1 LEMNNLVNS
10 LRLPFDVRAEVLGR
24 LLAERYELNWEQV
37 LLRPANYFQRLGRR
51 DVMEISDGFSMR
63 LDKELVWLEISREG
77 LADVLPEE
85 VFGYSV
91 DNPSDEQIASGRKF
105 CLPFEQLFYWLR
117 LDNEQ
122 RESNSEQNLEKQW
135 WGQFLSEA
143 YDGYSPLADLSL
155 DEKQKNILYAMI
167 PQLSDIIGNWKS
179 TERWLSLFMNIPIR
193 ISEIPPP
200 KYSLPESVQ
209 LRLGAARLGQ
219 DFIIGSSF
227 CDGIPNVKIFID
239 GLTANTVG
247 DFLLDGSK
255 RVLLEELLTMVIPVE
270 TPYDIELSL
279 KAQSTYFQVGAT
291 YDNSVLGY
299 TTVL

>member
-143 YDGYSPLADLSL
+143 YDRYSPLADLSL

-200 KYSLPESVQ
+200 EYSLPESVQ

>member
-1 LEMNNLVNS
+1 MEMNNLVNS

-200 KYSLPESVQ
+200 EYSLPESVQ